1 MEAYFPMKPKLK
13 VIFPDYNGDNKIEV
27 EKIKIS
33 RNHRRM
39 ELILNEN
46 IDDDIIDNFEEKIRS
61 KYHLTS
67 MNILTKDET
76 IAKPEEIFAMPVISS
91 SDSENSPKK
100 IITLGKPIID
110 EMLYGRSI
118 RDDLVPISS
127 INENSDRVCF
137 MGEIF
142 GVEYKEIKSKKT
154 EKEFHLFVIDVT
166 DYNDSIS
173 AQVFI
178 NKDDKNEPVFKT
190 LKDKLKKGA
199 YVVIRG
205 KAQYNEFA
213 REVVVSANGIATTWG
228 PAKK

>member
-1 MEAYFPMKPKLK
+1 MKPKLK
-13 VIFPDYNGDNKIEV
+13 VIFPDFNGDDNIEV

-46 IDDDIIDNFEEKIRS
+46 INDDVIDNFEDKVRS
-61 KYHLTS
+61 KYHLTG
-67 MNILTKDET
+67 MHIRTKDET
-76 IAKPEEIFAMPVISS
+76 IVKPEEIFAMPVISS
-91 SDSENSPKK
+91 SANDSTPQKN
-100 IITLGKPIID
+100 ITLGKARID

-127 INENSDRVCF
+127 INENSDKVCF

-154 EKEFHLFVIDVT
+154 EKEFHLFIIDVT

-178 NKDDKNEPVFKT
+178 NKDEKNEPVFKT

-213 REVVVSANGIATTWG
+213 REFFCWEIIND
-228 PAKK
+228 